1 MFYNIENAF
10 QLVFECWK
18 CIRTLIQPC
27 SNDSPSIKH
36 WRHHLVQINIF
47 NVLATVHFKYRSSL
61 LPVFLYLVIFI
72 YSSMSADFPF
82 SVFRFCRHPSQNK
95 TSLLFSRATSHQ
107 WKTFLDST
115 RPFRVPVS
123 PFLYVFFLARISFGG
138 MKTFTCNK
146 MQVKQTNWMVKYANA
161 FGKVK

>member
-18 CIRTLIQPC
+18 CIWTLIQPC

-82 SVFRFCRHPSQNK
+82 SVFADTRVK
-95 TSLLFSRATSHQ
+95 TRRAYFFLEQPVTNGKHFKQRDLFEFQSLLSCMCFSCSN
-107 WKTFLDST
+107 FLW
-115 RPFRVPVS
+115 RNENVH
-123 PFLYVFFLARISFGG
+123 L
-138 MKTFTCNK
+138 
-146 MQVKQTNWMVKYANA
+146 Q
-161 FGKVK
+161 

>member
-18 CIRTLIQPC
+18 CIWTLIQPC

-72 YSSMSADFPF
+72 YSSMSAVFPF
-82 SVFRFCRHPSQNK
+82 LPTPESKQDELTFFSSNQSPNGKHFSIQRDLFEFQ
-95 TSLLFSRATSHQ
+95 SLLSCMC
-107 WKTFLDST
+107 
-115 RPFRVPVS
+115 
-123 PFLYVFFLARISFGG
+123 FFLLEFPLAEWKRSLAIKCRSNRRIE
-138 MKTFTCNK
+138 
-146 MQVKQTNWMVKYANA
+146 W
-161 FGKVK
+161 

>member
-18 CIRTLIQPC
+18 CIWTLIQPC

-72 YSSMSADFPF
+72 YGSMSANFPF
-82 SVFRFCRHPSQNK
+82 SVFADTRVK
-95 TSLLFSRATSHQ
+95 TRRAYFFLEQPVTK

-146 MQVKQTNWMVKYANA
+146 MQVKQTNRMVKYANA